1 MKAVMKTRTEEGL
14 ELKDIKKPVI
24 KSDELLVRIQMTGI
38 CGSDLHIYKYD
49 EQAQRWKP
57 PIPMIIG
64 HEFSGEVIEVGKDV
78 QGFEIGDRIAA
89 DSHIPCMNC
98 YLCKTGR
105 IHICENMLLYGIQIK
120 QGSFAEYSGV
130 PQSIAY
136 KLPESLSF
144 KEGALLEPFGVAMH
158 AVERSGIFIGDTVV
172 VLGCG
177 PIGLF
182 VQQIVK
188 ASGASLIVSSD
199 ISDFRLDFSEKIG
212 VKYAVNP
219 NNEDLSQKV
228 MELTDGR
235 GADIVFEVAGVPS
248 TITKSFD
255 LIGKNGKII
264 LIGLYGKPVEVDTT
278 GNITY
283 KEGMAIGTT
292 GRHMFQTW
300 DRMVKMI
307 GAGLV
312 DLEKVVTH
320 TLPLDEFEKGFQ
332 AIFKGEAV
340 KVLVEPSSTS

>member
-1 MKAVMKTRTEEGL
+1 
-14 ELKDIKKPVI
+14 
-24 KSDELLVRIQMTGI
+24 
-38 CGSDLHIYKYD
+38 
-49 EQAQRWKP
+49 
-57 PIPMIIG
+57 
-64 HEFSGEVIEVGKDV
+64 
-78 QGFEIGDRIAA
+78 
-89 DSHIPCMNC
+89 
-98 YLCKTGR
+98 
-105 IHICENMLLYGIQIK
+105 MLLYGIQIK